1 MVDRDRALGGYDP
14 GAGRSAHEAGRPQLL
29 PVPSLLRELLSAHL
43 DPGYAAAAA
52 QRDRAPSVGNGPAR
66 VRDWAWQALSALLI
80 AAVFAAAVA
89 QARSVAPGM
98 TAAQH
103 VLATSARA
111 TEASISRLIAR
122 RNALA
127 AQVDEVQHRTLA
139 DDAEGR
145 RLLAGLD
152 KLSLAD
158 ATTGVTGPGLT
169 LTVTEPS
176 ITPNLSDVSKQRVAG
191 SQQIILDRD
200 LQLVINSL
208 WNSGAEAIAV
218 CGVRLGPNVTIRQ
231 AGGAILVDNNPIAS
245 PYTVLAVGPPHTMR
259 DVFDTSLG
267 LQRLR
272 LLELS
277 YGVGVTVSL
286 GDGLSLPAGAVR
298 DIEFAKRIGP
308 QK

>member
-1 MVDRDRALGGYDP
+1 MVDSERALGGYDP
-14 GAGRSAHEAGRPQLL
+14 EAGHNAHEADRPPLL
-29 PVPSLLRELLSAHL
+29 PVPSLLRELLSVHL

-52 QRDRAPSVGNGPAR
+52 QRERARSADSGRPGISG
-66 VRDWAWQALSALLI
+66 WAWQALSALLV

-103 VLATSARA
+103 VLATSART
-111 TEASISRLIAR
+111 TEASTNQLIAR
-122 RNALA
+122 RNDLA
-127 AQVDEVQHRTLA
+127 AQVDSVQRRTLA

-152 KLSLAD
+152 KLGLAA

-169 LTVTEPS
+169 VTVTEPS
-176 ITPNLSDVSKQRVAG
+176 ISPNLSDVSKQRVAG

-208 WNSGAEAIAV
+208 WNSGAEAISV
-218 CGVRLGPNVTIRQ
+218 GGVRVGPNVTIRQ
-231 AGGAILVDNNPIAS
+231 AGGAILVDNVPIAS
-245 PYTVLAVGPPHTMR
+245 PYAVLAVGPPHTMR
-259 DVFDTSLG
+259 DVFDASPG

-277 YGVGVTVSL
+277 YGVGVTVSA
-286 GDGLSLPAGAVR
+286 GDGLLLPAGAVR
-298 DIEFAKRIGP
+298 NVKFARRIGP
-308 QK
+308 

>member
-1 MVDRDRALGGYDP
+1 MVEPDRALGGYDP
-14 GAGRSAHEAGRPQLL
+14 TAGRSAHEAGGPQLL

-43 DPGYAAAAA
+43 DPGYPAAAA
-52 QRDRAPSVGNGPAR
+52 QRDHAPSPANGAAR
-66 VRDWAWQALSALLI
+66 VRNWAWQALAALLI

-98 TAAQH
+98 TAAQR
-103 VLATSARA
+103 VLANSARA

-127 AQVDEVQHRTLA
+127 AQVDSVQRRTLA
-139 DDAEGR
+139 DNAEGR

-152 KLSLAD
+152 RLSLAA

-176 ITPNLSDVSKQRVAG
+176 ISPNLSDVSKQRVAG
-191 SQQIILDRD
+191 SQQIILYRD

-208 WNSGAEAIAV
+208 WNSGAEAISV
-218 CGVRLGPNVTIRQ
+218 GGVRVGPNVTIRQ

-259 DVFDTSLG
+259 DVFDNSLG

-272 LLELS
+272 LLEVS

-286 GDGLSLPAGAVR
+286 NDKLSLPAGAVR
-298 DIEFAKRIGP
+298 DIKFAKRSGP